1 MPNIRP
7 IKRRDLIRFLKKL
20 GFEGP
25 LTGGKHQFMLKGE
38 IKLRIPNPHAQD
50 ISIDLL
56 IRILRQG
63 GVSKEDW
70 EKV

>member
-1 MPNIRP
+1 MPIIRP

-25 LTGGKHQFMLKGE
+25 LAGGKHQFMVKGE
-38 IKLRIPNPHAQD
+38 IKLMIPNPHGED
-50 ISIDLL
+50 ISVDLL